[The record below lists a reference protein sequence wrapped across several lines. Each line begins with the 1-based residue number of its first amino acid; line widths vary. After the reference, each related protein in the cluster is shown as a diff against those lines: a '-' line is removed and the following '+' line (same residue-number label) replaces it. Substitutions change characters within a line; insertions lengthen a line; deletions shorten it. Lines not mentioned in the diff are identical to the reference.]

1 MFIDIDTLAI
11 SFALGI
17 LNKFANCKYVFST
30 VSIICH
36 AVPTA
41 DAQNIFGQNQ
51 QINNHQEQQND
62 HQEQQQ
68 DDQHQSQPH
77 SPIMIINRSCKRT

>member
-36 AVPTA
+36 VVPTT
-41 DAQNIFGQNQ
+41 DAQNIFEQNQ

-62 HQEQQQ
+62 HEEQQQ
-68 DDQHQSQPH
+68 DDQHQ
-77 SPIMIINRSCKRT
+77 